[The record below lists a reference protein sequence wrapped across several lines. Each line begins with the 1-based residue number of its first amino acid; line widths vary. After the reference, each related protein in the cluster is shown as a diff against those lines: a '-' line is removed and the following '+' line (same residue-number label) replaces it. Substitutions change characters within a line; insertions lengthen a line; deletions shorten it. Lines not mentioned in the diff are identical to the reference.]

1 MDIFATVMITAAV
14 CGLPVLYL
22 HDQLRQTKIMLR
34 DITDERDQ
42 YERAAERPG
51 ADAYALRQALA
62 NARGSTRDP
71 RRLAESHAP
80 RSWGPS

>member
-42 YERAAERPG
+42 YKRAAERHG

-62 NARGSTRDP
+62 NARAPSRDP

>member
-14 CGLPVLYL
+14 CGLPALYL
-22 HDQLRQTKIMLR
+22 HDQLRRTRIMLR

-42 YERAAERPG
+42 YKRAAERHG
-51 ADAYALRQALA
+51 ADAYALRRAL
-62 NARGSTRDP
+62 ARGSTRDP